1 MLGTLLT
8 KIVGFYPLRYVL
20 GYPLRRQVYKF
31 ERATRYARELQEA
44 LLRRIVA
51 RQADTA
57 FGRDHGFRHIRGLAD
72 FRRQVSVAGYD
83 RIEPYVDRVR
93 RGDFKALLSDRVV
106 HMFAMTSGTT
116 AKRKYIPVT
125 PQYVADYK
133 RTWQIWGVRTWMDH
147 PEVRLKPIVQFSGDW
162 DEFRSEAG
170 IPCGAITGLTAQMQK
185 KLVHWL
191 YCVPAA
197 ASRIHDTQAKYY
209 TMLRLSL
216 PRKVG
221 MLIAANPS
229 TLINFARFG
238 DQEKDA
244 LIRDIHDGT
253 LSERF
258 SVPAEVRT
266 AIAGRIKKD
275 PARAR
280 QLEEISNRTGTLL
293 PRDYW
298 NPERLVIG
306 TWTGGTVGA
315 YVRNFPRY
323 YGAATVRDVG
333 LIASEGRMTI
343 PFADNSSSGV
353 LDITSHFFEFLPEDE
368 ADSPNPTVLAAHEVQ
383 EGKNYF
389 ILPTTA
395 YGLYRYHIFDLVR
408 VTGFFNQTPLV
419 EFLSKGS
426 HFANLT
432 GEKLSEYQVAQAMR
446 EACLELALP
455 AATYSLAPCWDEDRP
470 YYGLFVER
478 GEATDG
484 ARGQSLAEALE
495 RRLRELNAE
504 YAAKRDSLRLSPVR
518 LQLLPP
524 GTWPQWDRQRLVRT
538 GGTPEQ
544 YKHPCLINDV
554 QFRDTMP
561 VEAELVTK

>member
-1 MLGTLLT
+1 MLGSLLT
-8 KIVGFYPLRYVL
+8 KIVGFYPLRFVL

-31 ERATRYARELQEA
+31 ESATRRCQALQAA
-44 LLRRIVA
+44 LLRRILA

-57 FGRDHGFRHIRGLAD
+57 FGRDHGFRHMRDLAD
-72 FRRQVSVAGYD
+72 FRRQVAVAGYE
-83 RIEPYVDRVR
+83 RLQPYVDRVR
-93 RGDFKALLSDRVV
+93 RGEFNALVADRVV

-147 PEVRLKPIVQFSGDW
+147 PETRLKPIVQFSGDW
-162 DEFRSEAG
+162 DEFRTEAG

-185 KLVHWL
+185 KIVHWL
-191 YCVPAA
+191 YCMPAA

-238 DQEKDA
+238 DQDKEA

-253 LSERF
+253 LSDRI
-258 SVPAEVRT
+258 VIPPDVR
-266 AIAGRIKKD
+266 AALAGRLKKN

-280 QLEEISNRTGTLL
+280 ELEAIVRQTGTLL
-293 PRDYW
+293 PKDYW
-298 NPERLVIG
+298 RPDRLVIG

-343 PFADNSSSGV
+343 PFADNSSSGI
-353 LDITSHFFEFLPEDE
+353 LDITSHFFEFLPEEE
-368 ADSPNPTVLAAHEVQ
+368 ADSPNPNVLAAHEVQ
-383 EGKNYF
+383 VGKNYF

-395 YGLYRYHIFDLVR
+395 YGLYRYHIHDLVR
-408 VTGFFNQTPLV
+408 VTGFYNQTPLV

-426 HFANLT
+426 HFANVT
-432 GEKLSEYQVAQAMR
+432 GEKVSEYQVAQAMK
-446 EACLELALP
+446 ETCLELSLP
-455 AATYSLAPCWDEDRP
+455 AATYSLAPCWDDDQP
-470 YYGLFVER
+470 FYGLFVER
-478 GEATDG
+478 SEQTAGD
-484 ARGQSLAEALE
+484 RGQRLAETLE
-495 RRLRELNAE
+495 RRLRELNSE
-504 YAAKRDSLRLSPVR
+504 YAAKRDSLRLNPVR

-524 GTWPQWDRQRLVRT
+524 GTWPQWDRQRLTQT

-544 YKHPCLINDV
+544 YKHPCLINDIH
-554 QFRDTMP
+554 FRDTMP
-561 VEAELVTK
+561 VEREAVSL